1 VLGDCLCFS
10 YCYKESDLVIWHMKK
25 FGVEDSWTPLLRVS
39 YNDLQIDYS
48 YDGFEMEYDF
58 NLVPLFLSGDGN
70 TLILRSSEEEDAI
83 LYNWRDNTVGRTK
96 ANVNSSITD
105 RRTNVR
111 TDTRFVES
119 KFLFHSLSVGFMLIH
134 I

>member
-1 VLGDCLCFS
+1 
-10 YCYKESDLVIWHMKK
+10 MKK